1 MLKKHV
7 QNTRDTRL
15 NMKIFFFNNTKM
27 LKVKS
32 VEYDVKNTKKY
43 IENVLSTKVKNILY
57 YIYFKLGVVHNHGK
71 KNVGRILK

>member
-1 MLKKHV
+1 
-7 QNTRDTRL
+7 
-15 NMKIFFFNNTKM
+15 M